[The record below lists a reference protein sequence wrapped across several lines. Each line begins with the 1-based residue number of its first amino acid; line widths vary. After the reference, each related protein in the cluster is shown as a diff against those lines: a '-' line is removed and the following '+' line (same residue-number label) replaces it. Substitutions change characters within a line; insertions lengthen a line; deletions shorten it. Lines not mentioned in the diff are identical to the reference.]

1 MPQSASVSSMSKAS
15 RHFSRWVTSSGM
27 RVVVRHSVSASHSW
41 GRNRRHCSGQEAV
54 SLAAWTLT
62 TTWQLARLPRAPQY
76 CGATATDILPSLGS
90 DTPSIT
96 QAVGAMS
103 GSMRS
108 QIRRCTGRAAWRD

>member
-1 MPQSASVSSMSKAS
+1 VDADHDLAVGAFAQS
-15 RHFSRWVTSSGM
+15 
-27 RVVVRHSVSASHSW
+27 
-41 GRNRRHCSGQEAV
+41 
-54 SLAAWTLT
+54 
-62 TTWQLARLPRAPQY
+62 PQY